1 MLLEETKS
9 ISIKDLK
16 LPYLPTTKKKV
27 LYRLKLY
34 SVYDVLTHFPIRY
47 EDRTEIKKFSDVIK
61 EISVSSAGKVNATV
75 IAKVI
80 EHQYASTKSGQLL
93 KVIVTDGEI
102 KGELVCYNRD
112 FLSSVLTVGKE
123 FIITGNWEY
132 RYNRL
137 QCATFDYVEVDN
149 EGYKKDEFGVVLPI
163 YSSTEGVRQRTIRK
177 IIHAIVNEFVD
188 KIDDELPE
196 YVMKTRNL
204 LPLGKVIRILHS
216 PKKIQHVEIARK
228 NFVYYEFMKMNILIE
243 YNRSQEKKIDKGK
256 RYSSSKLAEEF
267 VSELPFELT
276 EAQKRVMEE
285 IRRDMFSEKVMHRL
299 LQGDVGSGKTIVA
312 LYSALIAV
320 ENGFQV
326 AFMVPTEV
334 LATQHYLNIT
344 NLLNK
349 FAKKH
354 NINVRLLK
362 GGLPNQKRR
371 MINFEMEMGKSN
383 IVIGTHALFQEDV
396 SFRNLGLVII
406 DEQHRFG
413 VEQRAS
419 LISKG
424 NYPDTLV
431 MTATPIPRTLTMTLY
446 GTLDLSV
453 IDELPYG
460 RKKIITKWYRK
471 DSEDTVYNLVREELK
486 KGFKAYFIY
495 PIIEESDELV
505 DVKSLVEAY
514 EYLSKQVF
522 PDYGVGI
529 LHGRMTPEEKYE
541 VMQAFRNGEIKVLA
555 STTVVEVG
563 IDVPDAT
570 VIVIEQAE
578 RYGLSQLHQLRGRV
592 GRGPYQSYCYLITSE
607 KISKDAVERMK
618 AMTKYEDGFTI
629 SEIDLRLRG
638 PGELLGYQQSGL
650 TEFILADLINDEKIL
665 LLTREDARNIIQKD
679 IDLAALENH
688 KFRELVNR
696 ERKRMFVVKSG

>member
-1 MLLEETKS
+1 MLLEETKN
-9 ISIKDLK
+9 ISIKNLK
-16 LPYLPTTKKKV
+16 LPSLTTNRKKI
-27 LYRLKLY
+27 LYKLKLY
-34 SVYDVLTHFPIRY
+34 TVYDVLTHFPIRY
-47 EDRTEIKKFSDVIK
+47 EDRTEVKKFSDVIR
-61 EISVSSAGKVNATV
+61 EISASSSGKVNATV

-80 EHQYASTKSGQLL
+80 DHEYASTRSGKLL

-112 FLSSVLTVGKE
+112 FLSNVLTVGKE

-137 QCATFDYVEVDN
+137 QCATFDYAAVDS

-177 IIHAIVNEFVD
+177 IIHAVVNEFAD

-204 LPLGKVIRILHS
+204 LPLSKVIRILHS
-216 PKKIQHVEIARK
+216 PKKIHHVEIARK

-243 YNRSQEKKIDKGK
+243 YNRAQEKKIDKGK

-267 VSELPFELT
+267 ISELPFELT

-312 LYSALIAV
+312 VYSSLIAV

-344 NLLNK
+344 NLLSK

-354 NINVRLLK
+354 NINIRLLK

-371 MINFEMEMGKSN
+371 MINFEMEMGKSH

-396 SFRNLGLVII
+396 SFRNLGLVVI

-446 GTLDLSV
+446 GTLDLSI

-471 DSEDTVYNLVREELK
+471 DSAETVYNLVREELK

-495 PIIEESDELV
+495 PIIEESDDLI

-522 PDYGVGI
+522 PDYGVGM
-529 LHGRMTPEEKYE
+529 LHGKMTPEEKYE
-541 VMQAFRNGEIKVLA
+541 VMQAFRSGDIKVLA
-555 STTVVEVG
+555 STTVIEVG

-592 GRGPYQSYCYLITSE
+592 GRGPYQSYCYLITNE

-618 AMTKYEDGFTI
+618 AMTKYDDGFAI

-650 TEFILADLINDEKIL
+650 TEFILADLIKDEKTLI
-665 LLTREDARNIIQKD
+665 LTREDARNIIQKD
-679 IDLAALENH
+679 IDLSDPTNY
-688 KFRELVNR
+688 KFKELVNR
-696 ERKRMFVVKSG
+696 ERKKMFVVKSG